1 MDQVATA
8 AGNPSDFE
16 GKVIIGL
23 DPSSYRNCGWAVL
36 KVTNNKLVLLKKF
49 TQTITRDQND
59 IGRLKDIYDQT
70 QALIDEF
77 KPDGLVV
84 ERSMGGGLQFVRNNL
99 SETVGVVKLC
109 CYINN
114 VKVYE
119 VSPAHIKKII
129 AGHGRAKKPHIKA
142 NIVAAFGLTKAGPE
156 HECDAAAFAIS
167 HLVDMGWQ
175 GYEVKVPYQGV

>member
-1 MDQVATA
+1 MDQVTQA
-8 AGNPSDFE
+8 ASPGDFE
-16 GKVIIGL
+16 GKIVIGL

-36 KVTNNKLVLLKKF
+36 RLVDNKLVLMKKF
-49 TQTITRDQND
+49 TQTITRDQDD

-77 KPDGLVV
+77 KPHALVV
-84 ERSMGGGLQFVRNNL
+84 ERSMGGGMQFVRNNL
-99 SETVGVVKLC
+99 AETVGVVKLC
-109 CYINN
+109 CFLNK

-142 NIVAAFGLTKAGPE
+142 NIVATFGLAKAGPE

-167 HLVDMGWQ
+167 HLVDIGWQ
-175 GYEVKVPYQGV
+175 GYEVKVPYQVT

>member
-1 MDQVATA
+1 MDQPVQ
-8 AGNPSDFE
+8 PSPMDVE
-16 GKVIIGL
+16 GMVVIGL
-23 DPSSYRNCGWAVL
+23 DPSSYRNCGWCVL
-36 KVTNNKLVLLKKF
+36 KVENGKLVLLKKF
-49 TQTITRDQND
+49 TLVLTRDQDD

-70 QALIDEF
+70 KALIDEF
-77 KPDGLVV
+77 KPISLIV

-109 CYINN
+109 CYCNN

-129 AGHGRAKKPHIKA
+129 AGHGRAKKQHIKA
-142 NIVAAFGLTKAGPE
+142 NIVATFGLKKAGPE
-156 HECDAAAFAIS
+156 HECDAAAFAVS

-175 GYEVKVPYQGV
+175 GYEVKLPYQGV